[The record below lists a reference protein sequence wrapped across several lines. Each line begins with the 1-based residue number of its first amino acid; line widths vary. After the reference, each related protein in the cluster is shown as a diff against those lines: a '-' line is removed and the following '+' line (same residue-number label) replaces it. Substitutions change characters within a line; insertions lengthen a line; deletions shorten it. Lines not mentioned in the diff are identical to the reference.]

1 MTADESSALTI
12 TMGRNFTPEIISGQN
27 SMGCCKSRMEYR
39 ELTFFYPDGSTKHG
53 HSWIYTHGARPI
65 PYPKRVFGREK
76 ELAIMEKL
84 LQDKSALVIT
94 GLHGTGKS
102 TLVSMFVNRM
112 GEHWKFAEIY
122 WRKVDETT
130 NITEVVGSFLTD
142 IGKPVKDL

>member
-1 MTADESSALTI
+1 MTSDQSSALTVVK
-12 TMGRNFTPEIISGQN
+12 GRNLTPANISDQDSIG
-27 SMGCCKSRMEYR
+27 SSKSRMEYR

-94 GLHGTGKS
+94 GRHGIGKS
-102 TLVSMFVNRM
+102 TLASMFVNMM
-112 GEHWKFAEIY
+112 GEHWKFFEIY
-122 WRKVDETT
+122 WRKVDENT
-130 NITEVVGSFLTD
+130 NITEIIGSFLTD
-142 IGKPVKDL
+142 VGKPVDRP